1 MELETFLQHRSLNRP
16 IEDYVSETDMLI
28 GLTEQGKAMG
38 IEPLEGTRYSYYKTK
53 SGYTI
58 QEMVKDKSELNVTYY
73 WDIISNQL
81 RKFQLE
87 EWIKR
92 TPPLT
97 LIDKKQKSLM
107 EWI

>member
-1 MELETFLQHRSLNRP
+1 
-16 IEDYVSETDMLI
+16 MLI
-28 GLTEQGKAMG
+28 GLTKQGESIG
-38 IEPLEGTRYSYYKTK
+38 IEALEGTTYQYYKTK
-53 SGYTI
+53 EGYTI
-58 QEMVKDKSELNVTYY
+58 KELVKDKSELNVTYY